1 MRARDDRPHLP
12 ASSNHLNRAFADL
25 TRNRAKLCSRS
36 ETKQHAI
43 MQRCSNLR
51 PGPSRAAGPLAPLS
65 MTQASAFSKRH
76 LSDRCI
82 HNLRPVLAS
91 ASPTDHND
99 ASTSGASHPPP
110 LPPIPVP
117 KPVSVL
123 LKSLQDFGIG
133 KNSLKEGGV
142 GLFLMGG
149 CAAAVG
155 LLAWARGNAMRVG
168 TPYHLTVQLP
178 LACGITIGT
187 PVRGVCVYPS
197 LPPCMHTLPE
207 RSVCAS
213 LHPLVPP
220 PLSSLVGL
228 HPLPFSSSSPFPCR
242 CASGGCRWGRCS
254 T

>member
-1 MRARDDRPHLP
+1 
-12 ASSNHLNRAFADL
+12 
-25 TRNRAKLCSRS
+25 
-36 ETKQHAI
+36 

-187 PVRGVCVYPS
+187 PVRGVRASS
-197 LPPCMHTLPE
+197 LPPCMHTLPPDCVAAAGTIGTL
-207 RSVCAS
+207 RRRGCCCTVAMPPSPWPTAM
-213 LHPLVPP
+213 PLLPMCRRPACPP
-220 PLSSLVGL
+220 PM
-228 HPLPFSSSSPFPCR
+228 
-242 CASGGCRWGRCS
+242 
-254 T
+254 